1 MSKKKRKKKTGKTAD
16 PGKVNKSTQ
25 SVRNAGAD
33 NGNRSERAPKAVA
46 PVKKK
51 AQSGRNSATGKAVD
65 RRLPGDA
72 GKAAKAGRTDKHER
86 RKQPQ
91 RVHYYD
97 LDMVRALSCIA
108 VLLYHLG
115 LLKGGYL
122 AVCTFFV
129 LSGFLSVT
137 SALQQ
142 KEFSFKKYYGRRLVQ
157 TYLPLA
163 AVTLITVLV
172 ITMIPDIIWLNL
184 KPETGSVL
192 LGYNNWWQLSASLDY
207 FARHVSSPFMHF
219 WYVAIQLQFDLLFP
233 VLFVFLKK
241 VREAKETVSVI
252 RDVIEK
258 QVFVVTS
265 GLILSLL
272 KMAKESPIMFEI
284 LIKKMQY
291 PFMSYS
297 EIGNSMNPK
306 CSKQNVLYHLKHA
319 VELYPD
325 LNAAIL
331 TDTRFSAGHYA
342 LTTIANRRRQNKFKQ
357 RIQGILYGEQN
368 PGFIA
373 RGLSEITK
381 ICSMPFMIPDEVINF
396 NPFTDDEEKP
406 E

>member
-1 MSKKKRKKKTGKTAD
+1 MPTVGCHSRSYVPSPNVPYEDSPCATCKLAQETYNTHRPALFD
-16 PGKVNKSTQ
+16 S
-25 SVRNAGAD
+25 
-33 NGNRSERAPKAVA
+33 GNPLDDDESEFLGVEDKDLQNIDEKDIDAP
-46 PVKKK
+46 
-51 AQSGRNSATGKAVD
+51 
-65 RRLPGDA
+65 
-72 GKAAKAGRTDKHER
+72 
-86 RKQPQ
+86 
-91 RVHYYD
+91 
-97 LDMVRALSCIA
+97 I
-108 VLLYHLG
+108 
-115 LLKGGYL
+115 
-122 AVCTFFV
+122 
-129 LSGFLSVT
+129 
-137 SALQQ
+137 
-142 KEFSFKKYYGRRLVQ
+142 
-157 TYLPLA
+157 
-163 AVTLITVLV
+163 
-172 ITMIPDIIWLNL
+172 
-184 KPETGSVL
+184 
-192 LGYNNWWQLSASLDY
+192 
-207 FARHVSSPFMHF
+207 
-219 WYVAIQLQFDLLFP
+219 
-233 VLFVFLKK
+233 LKK

>member
-1 MSKKKRKKKTGKTAD
+1 MPTFGCHSCPYT
-16 PGKVNKSTQ
+16 PSP
-25 SVRNAGAD
+25 SVPYEDSPCATCKLAQETYNTHRPALFD
-33 NGNRSERAPKAVA
+33 SGNPLDDDEAEFLGVEDKDLQNIDEKDIDAP
-46 PVKKK
+46 
-51 AQSGRNSATGKAVD
+51 
-65 RRLPGDA
+65 
-72 GKAAKAGRTDKHER
+72 
-86 RKQPQ
+86 
-91 RVHYYD
+91 
-97 LDMVRALSCIA
+97 I
-108 VLLYHLG
+108 
-115 LLKGGYL
+115 
-122 AVCTFFV
+122 
-129 LSGFLSVT
+129 
-137 SALQQ
+137 
-142 KEFSFKKYYGRRLVQ
+142 
-157 TYLPLA
+157 
-163 AVTLITVLV
+163 
-172 ITMIPDIIWLNL
+172 
-184 KPETGSVL
+184 
-192 LGYNNWWQLSASLDY
+192 
-207 FARHVSSPFMHF
+207 
-219 WYVAIQLQFDLLFP
+219 
-233 VLFVFLKK
+233 LKK

-381 ICSMPFMIPDEVINF
+381 ICSMPFMVPDEVINF
-396 NPFTDDEEKP
+396 NPFTDDEERP